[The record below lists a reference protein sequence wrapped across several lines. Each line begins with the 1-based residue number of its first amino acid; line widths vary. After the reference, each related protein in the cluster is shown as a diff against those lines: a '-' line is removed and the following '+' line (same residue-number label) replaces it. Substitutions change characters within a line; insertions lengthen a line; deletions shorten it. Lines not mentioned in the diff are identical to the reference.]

1 MVVLLCAT
9 AQIQKDVQC
18 PGARFPRLTHS
29 QSIRVQET
37 QSAAGDVPG
46 AGWGGWEWPWGPEG
60 TQEWVLS
67 CPSQ

>member
-18 PGARFPRLTHS
+18 PGATFPRLTHS

-37 QSAAGDVPG
+37 QSIFEC
-46 AGWGGWEWPWGPEG
+46 GWGCPRGRVGRLGMAVGP
-60 TQEWVLS
+60 
-67 CPSQ
+67 